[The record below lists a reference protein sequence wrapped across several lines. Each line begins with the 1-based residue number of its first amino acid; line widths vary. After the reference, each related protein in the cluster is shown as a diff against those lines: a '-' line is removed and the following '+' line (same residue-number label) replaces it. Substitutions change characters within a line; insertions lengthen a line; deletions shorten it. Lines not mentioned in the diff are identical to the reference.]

1 MWIELETKV
10 LKVLKPPVVND
21 LCIHIPI
28 SRLLT
33 MFSHPLSIAYSVL
46 IVPSM

>member
-21 LCIHIPI
+21 LYLGVPI
-28 SRLLT
+28 SHLLT
-33 MFSHPLSIAYSVL
+33 IFRHLLSIA
-46 IVPSM
+46 